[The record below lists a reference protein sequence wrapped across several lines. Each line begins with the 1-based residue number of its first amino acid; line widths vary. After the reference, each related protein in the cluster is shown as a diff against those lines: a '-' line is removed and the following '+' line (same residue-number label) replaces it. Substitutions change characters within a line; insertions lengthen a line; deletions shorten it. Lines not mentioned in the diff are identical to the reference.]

1 MGAENFEAGVNM
13 HAGQRL
19 AGGIAQRKNFLTQRD
34 GSVQHLFFG
43 KHSMTPF
50 DRGDPSLR
58 DRLLDWSAV

>member
-19 AGGIAQRKNFLTQRD
+19 AGGIAQRQDFLTKD
-34 GSVQHLFFG
+34 NGPVQHLFFG
-43 KHSMTPF
+43 KHLMTPF

-58 DRLLDWSAV
+58 GGLLDWSAF